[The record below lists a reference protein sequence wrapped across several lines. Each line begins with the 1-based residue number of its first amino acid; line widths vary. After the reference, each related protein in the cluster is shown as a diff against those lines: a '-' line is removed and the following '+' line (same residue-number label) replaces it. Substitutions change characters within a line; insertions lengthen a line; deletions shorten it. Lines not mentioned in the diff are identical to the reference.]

1 VTASFP
7 SGLKPTSRSYRPGKF
22 PQIQFE
28 ALNGATTAI
37 RYGPR
42 PFNAQLRLTFANIDD
57 TDAARIVNHYE
68 ERMATF
74 ANVTFSGNDGLA
86 GLGTADKE
94 NENLAA
100 QIKESASGLTWR
112 YAEPPQVE
120 SVYPGISTVTCT
132 FTGYLDGV

>member
-1 VTASFP
+1 MAASFP

-37 RYGPR
+37 RYGQKA
-42 PFNAQLRLTFANIDD
+42 FNAQLTLTFANIDD

-74 ANVTFSGNDGLA
+74 ANVTFSGATGLA
-86 GLGTADKE
+86 GLGST
-94 NENLAA
+94 LST
-100 QIKESASGLTWR
+100 QISESGSGLTWR

>member
-1 VTASFP
+1 MAASFP
-7 SGLKPTSRSYRPGKF
+7 AVKPTSRSYRPGKF

-37 RYGPR
+37 RYGQKA
-42 PFNAQLRLTFANIDD
+42 FNAQLTLTFANIND

-74 ANVTFSGNDGLA
+74 SNVTFSGATGLA
-86 GLGTADKE
+86 GLGSD
-94 NENLAA
+94 LSA
-100 QIKESASGLTWR
+100 QISESGSGLRWR

-132 FTGYLDGV
+132 FTGYLDGA

>member
-1 VTASFP
+1 VAASFP

-37 RYGPR
+37 RYGQKA
-42 PFNAQLRLTFANIDD
+42 FNAQLTLTFANIND
-57 TDAARIVNHYE
+57 TDAAEIVNHYE

-74 ANVTFSGNDGLA
+74 SNVTFSGNDGLA
-86 GLGTADKE
+86 GLGST
-94 NENLAA
+94 LST
-100 QIKESASGLTWR
+100 QISESGSGLKWR

>member
-1 VTASFP
+1 MTASFP
-7 SGLKPTSRSYRPGKF
+7 AVKPTSRSYRPGKF

-37 RYGPR
+37 RYGQKA
-42 PFNAQLRLTFANIDD
+42 FNAQLTLTFANIND
-57 TDAARIVNHYE
+57 TDAAEIVNHYE

-74 ANVTFSGNDGLA
+74 SHVTFSSANGLA
-86 GLGTADKE
+86 GLSSHEEVKYD
-94 NENLAA
+94 LSA
-100 QIKESASGLTWR
+100 QIRESESGLRWR

>member
-1 VTASFP
+1 MTALFP

-37 RYGPR
+37 RYGSR
-42 PFNAQLRLTFANIDD
+42 PFNAQLTLTFANIDD
-57 TDAARIVNHYE
+57 TDAARIVDHYE

-74 ANVTFSGNDGLA
+74 SNVTFSVETGLA
-86 GLGTADKE
+86 GLGL
-94 NENLAA
+94 NLAL
-100 QIKESASGLTWR
+100 QISESASGLTWR

-120 SVYPGISTVTCT
+120 SVYPNISTVTCT

>member
-1 VTASFP
+1 VAASFP

-22 PQIQFE
+22 PQVAFE
-28 ALNGATTAI
+28 ALNGATTMI
-37 RYGPR
+37 RYGQKPY
-42 PFNAQLRLTFANIDD
+42 NAQLTLTFANIDD
-57 TDAARIVNHYE
+57 ADAARIISHYE

-74 ANVTFSGNDGLA
+74 SNVTFSGNDGLA
-86 GLGTADKE
+86 GLGTALSVE
-94 NENLAA
+94 MGEF
-100 QIKESASGLTWR
+100 ASGLKWR

>member
-1 VTASFP
+1 VAAPFP

-22 PQIQFE
+22 PQVAFE
-28 ALNGATTAI
+28 ALNGATTMI
-37 RYGPR
+37 RYGQKPY
-42 PFNAQLRLTFANIDD
+42 NAQLTLTFANIDD
-57 TDAARIVNHYE
+57 ADAARIANHYE

-74 ANVTFSGNDGLA
+74 SNVTFSGADGLA
-86 GLGTADKE
+86 GLGSTLSVQVSE
-94 NENLAA
+94 F
-100 QIKESASGLTWR
+100 ASGLKWR

>member
-1 VTASFP
+1 VAASFP

-37 RYGPR
+37 RYGQKA
-42 PFNAQLRLTFANIDD
+42 FNAQLTLTFANIND

-74 ANVTFSGNDGLA
+74 SNVTFSSATGLA
-86 GLGTADKE
+86 GLGST
-94 NENLAA
+94 LST
-100 QIKESASGLTWR
+100 QISESGSGLRWR

-132 FTGYLDGV
+132 FTGYLDGA

>member
-1 VTASFP
+1 MTASFP
-7 SGLKPTSRSYRPGKF
+7 AVKPTSRSYRPGKF

-37 RYGPR
+37 RYGQKA
-42 PFNAQLRLTFANIDD
+42 FNAQLTLTFANIDD
-57 TDAARIVNHYE
+57 ADAFKIVNHYE

-74 ANVTFSGNDGLA
+74 SNVTFSGATGLA
-86 GLGTADKE
+86 GLGSD
-94 NENLAA
+94 LSA
-100 QIKESASGLTWR
+100 QISESGSGLRWR